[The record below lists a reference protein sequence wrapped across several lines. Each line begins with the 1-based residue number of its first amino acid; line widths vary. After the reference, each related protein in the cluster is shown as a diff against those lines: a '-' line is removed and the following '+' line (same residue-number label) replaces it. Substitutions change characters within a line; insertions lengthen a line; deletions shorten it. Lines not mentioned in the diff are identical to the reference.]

1 MFFKNYLIKK
11 YLSSQQM
18 ILNSNGHQ
26 QYYQNG
32 SSQSPSATTP
42 VIMYQV
48 PQQQSQQLIQIPP
61 PPQQQ
66 TQPPPQQLG
75 PRQVQHKEA
84 YIKYISNLR
93 KQQHLNSLPV
103 TLSSQM
109 PSGDWHS
116 SLDVRLSRI
125 KESRVMPPPVAW
137 IENCDNQNDV
147 LKHLV
152 SLRCYMLQDA
162 VSIQKNIDENNK
174 IDNENSLVEINDS
187 ETVLME
193 L

>member
-1 MFFKNYLIKK
+1 
-11 YLSSQQM
+11 M

-32 SSQSPSATTP
+32 SSQSPSTP

-48 PQQQSQQLIQIPP
+48 QPQQPQQQLIQIPP
-61 PPQQQ
+61 PPIQQ

-162 VSIQKNIDENNK
+162 VSIQKINDHK
-174 IDNENSLVEINDS
+174 NENENGVEINNN
-187 ETVLME
+187 EPVLME

>member
-1 MFFKNYLIKK
+1 
-11 YLSSQQM
+11 M

-32 SSQSPSATTP
+32 SSQSPSTP

-48 PQQQSQQLIQIPP
+48 QPQQPQQQLIQIPP
-61 PPQQQ
+61 PPSQQ
-66 TQPPPQQLG
+66 TQPPQHLG
-75 PRQVQHKEA
+75 PRQVQHNEA

-125 KESRVMPPPVAW
+125 KESRVMPPPVEC

-162 VSIQKNIDENNK
+162 VSIQKINDHK
-174 IDNENSLVEINDS
+174 NENENGVEINNN
-187 ETVLME
+187 EPVLME